1 MASLLPPRLSTTVG
15 ALLAQPRVAAV
26 LGPALHPE
34 ALDGRIS
41 HPRVQKN
48 GLVLAG
54 HFGGFVASRV
64 QVFGETELSFLCGL
78 PEDVARERLTTLC
91 AAAPCLLVVT
101 RGVEVPA
108 SLARAAAETRTPL
121 RVSEV
126 RSSATIAALHEGLD
140 RLLAP
145 TEELHGVM
153 VEIHGIGTLLLG
165 PSGIGKSECALFLV
179 ERGHRLVAD
188 DRVRLT
194 RLPNGQVRAAPAPL
208 LEHHLEIRGLGILN
222 VREMFGAT
230 SVWDEAVVDLV
241 AELCP
246 WSAEEEY
253 ERLGL
258 DTHTESLLGVSVPKL
273 RIPVRPGRN
282 MAVILE
288 VAARNQLLKEAG
300 HHAARDFARR
310 LSRQLGL
317 DEPE

>member
-1 MASLLPPRLSTTVG
+1 
-15 ALLAQPRVAAV
+15 
-26 LGPALHPE
+26 
-34 ALDGRIS
+34 
-41 HPRVQKN
+41 
-48 GLVLAG
+48 
-54 HFGGFVASRV
+54 
-64 QVFGETELSFLCGL
+64 
-78 PEDVARERLTTLC
+78 
-91 AAAPCLLVVT
+91 
-101 RGVEVPA
+101 
-108 SLARAAAETRTPL
+108 
-121 RVSEV
+121 
-126 RSSATIAALHEGLD
+126 
-140 RLLAP
+140 
-145 TEELHGVM
+145 
-153 VEIHGIGTLLLG
+153 
-165 PSGIGKSECALFLV
+165 
-179 ERGHRLVAD
+179 
-188 DRVRLT
+188 
-194 RLPNGQVRAAPAPL
+194 VRAAPAPL